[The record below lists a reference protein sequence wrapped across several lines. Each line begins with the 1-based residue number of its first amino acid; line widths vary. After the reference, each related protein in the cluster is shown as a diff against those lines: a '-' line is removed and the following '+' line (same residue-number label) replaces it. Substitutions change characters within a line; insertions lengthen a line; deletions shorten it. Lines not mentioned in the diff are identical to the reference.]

1 MRERQRTN
9 YLRDLRIL
17 LLPLAA
23 AVLVTLA
30 LLAPSSSES
39 TRPPSRVTVTE
50 SSYACPAGSV
60 ITVASGQVRAG
71 TDATANVFP
80 DRSRDADL
88 EDATAWR
95 TAVVDGPGV
104 VVQQQGR
111 ASGPVGFF
119 AGTAPK
125 AGGGGLVVGSC
136 PGVVDDAWLLGLGS
150 GGKHFS
156 TLILTNLADTPAAV
170 DLSLWGPKGKI
181 DAVGSEGI
189 VVKPASV
196 RRIRL
201 DELAAGESE
210 LAMHVHRRRGSLSAV
225 VNDTSTAVFRGT
237 EPVSAT
243 LSPRRSQVVGGVAPG
258 AGGRTLM
265 IVNPGRDT
273 ARVTVKV
280 IGPKNTFT
288 PSGLEQVKVPA
299 GSTRSIAVPKSAGA
313 GTQALRLTSDQ
324 PISASVRIAPGSK
337 DYAYAEAVPAL
348 SGAAIVPVEVGPKIA
363 APRLVLTAPGRAATA
378 DVQAYD
384 ASMRP
389 LASSTLQIKAG
400 TTTWARL
407 ETPEAAYFIVTP
419 HGEVVAAATYDKG
432 DGISS
437 LALTAAPV
445 TVLSPQVR
453 PVS

>member
-1 MRERQRTN
+1 MK
-9 YLRDLRIL
+9 DLRIL
-17 LLPLAA
+17 VLPLAA
-23 AVLVTLA
+23 AALVLLA
-30 LLAPSSSES
+30 LVAPSSSDS
-39 TRPPSRVTVTE
+39 ARPPSRVTVTE
-50 SSYACPAGSV
+50 ASYACPGGSV
-60 ITVASGQVRAG
+60 ITVAAGQVRPG
-71 TDATANVFP
+71 TGATANVLP
-80 DRSRDADL
+80 GRARDARL
-88 EDATAWR
+88 EDTSAWR
-95 TAVVDGPGV
+95 TAVVDGSGV
-104 VVQQQGR
+104 MVEQQGR

-125 AGGGGLVVGSC
+125 RGGGGLVVGSC

-189 VVKPASV
+189 VVKPSSV

-201 DELAAGESE
+201 DELAAGERE

-225 VNDTSTAVFRGT
+225 VNDSSTSVFSGT
-237 EPVSAT
+237 EPVAAT
-243 LSPRRSQVVGGVAPG
+243 LSPRREQVVGGLVQG
-258 AGGRTLM
+258 AEGRTLM
-265 IVNPGRDT
+265 MVNPGQST
-273 ARVTVKV
+273 ARVDVKV

-288 PSGLEQVKVPA
+288 PSGLDQIKVRAGATRSVTVPRSA
-299 GSTRSIAVPKSAGA
+299 GSGA
-313 GTQALRLTSDQ
+313 QALKLTSDQ
-324 PISASVRIAPGSK
+324 PISATVRMAPGNK

-348 SGAAIVPVEVGPKIA
+348 SGPAIVPVAVGPKIG
-363 APRLVLTAPGRAATA
+363 APRLLLSAPDGAASV

-384 ASMRP
+384 TSMRR
-389 LASSTLQIKAG
+389 LASSTLKIKAG
-400 TTTWARL
+400 TTTWSRL
-407 ETPEAAYFIVTP
+407 ETRDAAYFVVTP
-419 HGEVVAAATYDKG
+419 HGSVVAAATYVKG